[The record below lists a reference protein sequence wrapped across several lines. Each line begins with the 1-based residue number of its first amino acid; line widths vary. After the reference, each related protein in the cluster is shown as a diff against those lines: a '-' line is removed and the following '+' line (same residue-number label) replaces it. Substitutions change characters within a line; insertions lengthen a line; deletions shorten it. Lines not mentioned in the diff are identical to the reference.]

1 MSVLNA
7 TVMKKYQTLAKQLQE
22 AEEAEQ
28 KNKEA
33 SKIAE
38 GNAFVLPSE
47 RKFDD
52 ILKYDISK
60 IQMKQYHFMST
71 RAPNHTFSDIDT
83 PSTIFRNSEYVSI
96 ETRTPKESDIDG
108 TKFSKGKPSFWD
120 AMNGHHILP
129 VFASGKAFVPATF
142 DTLLCQSFFS
152 TLTPIICEAL
162 VRGQKRQTTFLV
174 PIPEGF
180 YDRSYL
186 DLFRA
191 LVSRNVMPL
200 GLYRSSCIEDKAYLP
215 FVMSCPLPTT
225 KLREGDS
232 VYIFGNPAIL
242 KSCLATLTMPLL
254 TGQTK
259 VISWFLGG
267 ATSPPP

>member
-1 MSVLNA
+1 MFLFLKLERYIPQGVFFSVELISAQNMSVLNA

-22 AEEAEQ
+22 AEEAEE
-28 KNKEA
+28 KKKEA
-33 SKIAE
+33 IKSAE
-38 GNAFVLPSE
+38 ANEPVLTSE
-47 RKFDD
+47 RKVDD
-52 ILKYDISK
+52 VLKYDISK

-71 RAPNHTFSDIDT
+71 RAHSNQFSDSDI
-83 PSTIFRNSEYVSI
+83 PSTIYRNSEYVNI
-96 ETRTPKESDIDG
+96 ETRTPKESDIEG
-108 TKFSKGKPSFWD
+108 TKFSKGKASFWD
-120 AMNGHHILP
+120 AMNGHQILP

-152 TLTPIICEAL
+152 ALTPIICEAL

-191 LVSRNVMPL
+191 LNSRNVLPL

-215 FVMSCPLPTT
+215 FVMACPILPRSYEKVTQYMY
-225 KLREGDS
+225 L
-232 VYIFGNPAIL
+232 
-242 KSCLATLTMPLL
+242 
-254 TGQTK
+254 QTPR
-259 VISWFLGG
+259 S
-267 ATSPPP
+267 